1 MRMQAALGMLDVDSA
16 AYPPVTARSL
26 PRLSPLVSPVARHGY
41 AEDRSRDLPR
51 FRDVH
56 GIVKG
61 VGQDRLRRLG
71 IRKSAGCIVET
82 ARSTGNLKSQ
92 STVALLSHEIDAIA
106 SCVSSTVNRLPSWN
120 RKMPAP
126 APAILGK

>member
-1 MRMQAALGMLDVDSA
+1 MRKQAALGMLDVDSA
-16 AYPPVTARSL
+16 AYPRAVPARSL

-61 VGQDRLRRLG
+61 VGQIFSPR
-71 IRKSAGCIVET
+71 IF
-82 ARSTGNLKSQ
+82 
-92 STVALLSHEIDAIA
+92 
-106 SCVSSTVNRLPSWN
+106 
-120 RKMPAP
+120 
-126 APAILGK
+126 